1 MGHASIE
8 RSSFQLRENDVN
20 VRNVMINQ
28 ITRMDA
34 IHRNI
39 QTP

>member
-8 RSSFQLRENDVN
+8 RSSFQLQENDVN